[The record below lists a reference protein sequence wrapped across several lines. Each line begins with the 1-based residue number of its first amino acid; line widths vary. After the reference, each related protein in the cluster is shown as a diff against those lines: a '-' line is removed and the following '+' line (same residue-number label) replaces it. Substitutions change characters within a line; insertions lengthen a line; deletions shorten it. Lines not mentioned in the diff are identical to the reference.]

1 LLVGALV
8 AGVFAVLI
16 FVAVFRLSGI
26 YFAIGTLV
34 VPEALRMVFYLWRP
48 VGGEMHGACA
58 GYMIKGIGGLSTV
71 LFYWLALIVGVGSL
85 FLIRYILKSNMGFGL
100 AAIRDN
106 ERAAASSGVDV
117 FKLKLHIFVIA
128 AVVTGLAGAIYYLY
142 QGYIEPS
149 ATFNVKWTMTL
160 LPATVIGGIRSEE
173 DPLLGTLVVVVLYFM
188 LARYAGYSLL
198 FQGGILIAMMLVSPR
213 GIVGLLQR
221 SRHYRRL
228 AEVLKR

>member
-1 LLVGALV
+1 
-8 AGVFAVLI
+8 
-16 FVAVFRLSGI
+16 
-26 YFAIGTLV
+26 
-34 VPEALRMVFYLWRP
+34 
-48 VGGEMHGACA
+48 
-58 GYMIKGIGGLSTV
+58 MIKGIGGLSTV